1 MFKKIVSLFFLLLST
16 LSLQQCKNTLFYAE
30 KGIVQHYG
38 QYNFLLSDTFY
49 KVETD
54 SVYLK
59 LEMYI
64 YPSVTFSINKKDTF
78 IRLDEKYDYLSDDSL
93 NIADNGYNIFNES
106 KCENIKYTFNYI
118 LPAKDYFLDIKERR
132 DQGYSDT
139 NFMYIFIDHCYT
151 IGTYQLDLI

>member
-16 LSLQQCKNTLFYAE
+16 LLLTQCKINLFYAE
-30 KGIVQHYG
+30 KGIVQNYV
-38 QYNFLLSDTFY
+38 QYKFLLSETFY
-49 KVETD
+49 KVENNN
-54 SVYLK
+54 VYLK

-78 IRLDEKYDYLSDDSL
+78 IRLDGKNDYLSDDSL
-93 NIADNGYNIFNES
+93 NIADNGYNIFDES

-118 LPAKDYFLDIKERR
+118 LPVKDYFLDIKDRR
-132 DQGYSDT
+132 DQGKSDT
-139 NFMYIFIDHCYT
+139 NFMYRFIDYYYT